1 MKTLIVDDHSLFADA
16 LALALDAH
24 GILVTNAASGA
35 QAIDIVKNTEF
46 DLVLLDMILPDM
58 HGEVLLKSF
67 KLNKPKWKII
77 VVSSV
82 NVDQSRIASL
92 GADGFINKAESMSSM
107 MQAINSVLG
116 GERHFEAE
124 VDDVNPAAFELS
136 VRQLAV
142 VENMALG
149 LSNKQIAH
157 NLDMSEGAVKQHI
170 NRIFKVLDVKN
181 RASCVRKLALLESM
195 GDNHP

>member
-16 LALALDAH
+16 MALALEAQ
-24 GILVTNAASGA
+24 GILVTNASSGA
-35 QAIDIVKNTEF
+35 QAIDIAKSSEF

-67 KLNKPKWKII
+67 KSNKPTWKII

-82 NVDQSRIASL
+82 NVNQTRIASL
-92 GADGFINKAESMSSM
+92 GADGFINKAESMGSM
-107 MQAINSVLG
+107 MQAINSVLNG
-116 GERHFEAE
+116 DCYFGAE
-124 VDDVNPAAFELS
+124 VDDVNPAEFKLTA
-136 VRQLAV
+136 RQLAV

-157 NLDMSEGAVKQHI
+157 NLDISEGAIKQHI
-170 NRIFKVLDVKN
+170 NRIFKILDVKN
-181 RASCVRKLALLESM
+181 RASCIRKLALLESANS
-195 GDNHP
+195 DH

>member
-16 LALALDAH
+16 LALALEAQD
-24 GILVTNAASGA
+24 ILVTNAASGT
-35 QAIDIVKNTEF
+35 QAIDIAKSSEF

-67 KLNKPKWKII
+67 KLNKPTWKII

-82 NVDQSRIASL
+82 NVDQTRIASL
-92 GADGFINKAESMSSM
+92 GADGFINKAESMGSM
-107 MQAINSVLG
+107 MQAINSVLNG
-116 GERHFEAE
+116 DSYFGAA
-124 VDDVNPAAFELS
+124 VDVVNPAEFKLTA
-136 VRQLAV
+136 RQLAV
-142 VENMALG
+142 VENMVLG

-157 NLDMSEGAVKQHI
+157 NLDISEGAIKQHI

-181 RASCVRKLALLESM
+181 RASCIRKLALLESINS
-195 GDNHP
+195 DH